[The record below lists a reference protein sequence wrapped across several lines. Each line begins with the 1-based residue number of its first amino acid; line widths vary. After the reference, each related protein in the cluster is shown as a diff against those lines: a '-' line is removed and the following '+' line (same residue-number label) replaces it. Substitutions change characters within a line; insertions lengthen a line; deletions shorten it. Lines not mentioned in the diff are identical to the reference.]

1 LPRVEEAVDCAPA
14 QKAGGEDRN
23 RAGTETILLVEDEP
37 QLREL
42 TQSVL
47 AARGYSVV
55 EAKNPEEAERIAE
68 QYGAKIHLLLTD
80 VIMPGISGRELA
92 KRLSAKSPSMR
103 VLYMSGY
110 TYNVIAQGGTLE
122 RGVAF
127 LQKPFTPRVLV
138 EKVREV
144 LDAVVPTR

>member
-1 LPRVEEAVDCAPA
+1 
-14 QKAGGEDRN
+14 
-23 RAGTETILLVEDEP
+23 
-37 QLREL
+37 
-42 TQSVL
+42 
-47 AARGYSVV
+47 V
-55 EAKNPEEAERIAE
+55 EAKNSAEAEQLAE
-68 QYGAKIHLLLTD
+68 KYGAKIHLLLTD

-92 KRLSAKSPSMR
+92 KRLSAQRPALR

-144 LDAVVPTR
+144 LDAGVPAR